1 MSIEPIVKIKTD
13 FDPSEAETVSFS
25 KKKTNPDGSVES
37 TKCTITIVNFE
48 SSEEAF
54 LYLLSQFKHARRT
67 LEWTG
72 GDDLANK
79 FSQTLQGSY
88 LEDWN
93 DMVQAVQDIEDENRD
108 NAEEDGEPAPAP
120 PVHDE
125 AWFDALL
132 EDMKFEIFKQDD
144 WNEMKEYIS
153 TVCKPMDMS
162 PRQLEKKLRHLETMS
177 AQLPSAPAK
186 LFTTNERKRNYLRTM
201 PDEFKK
207 YFKLE
212 NL

>member
-37 TKCTITIVNFE
+37 TKCTITIVNSE

-79 FSQTLQGSY
+79 FSQTLQGS
-88 LEDWN
+88 
-93 DMVQAVQDIEDENRD
+93 
-108 NAEEDGEPAPAP
+108 
-120 PVHDE
+120 
-125 AWFDALL
+125 
-132 EDMKFEIFKQDD
+132 
-144 WNEMKEYIS
+144 
-153 TVCKPMDMS
+153 
-162 PRQLEKKLRHLETMS
+162 
-177 AQLPSAPAK
+177 
-186 LFTTNERKRNYLRTM
+186 
-201 PDEFKK
+201 
-207 YFKLE
+207 
-212 NL
+212 